1 MSVYIRTKEPIKGV
15 VEYSFKL
22 DSVLGEVIFVENGN
36 ILLVKNCGIIL
47 FCCSIFGLTNGSKNN
62 LLDFIP
68 VAVEPVDNECKNCW
82 NPSFNIQYFK

>member
-1 MSVYIRTKEPIKGV
+1 MSVLSEVKMSVYIRTKEPIKGV

-47 FCCSIFGLTNGSKNN
+47 FCCSIDNIEYMVRIDEAEKDFG
-62 LLDFIP
+62 
-68 VAVEPVDNECKNCW
+68 AV
-82 NPSFNIQYFK
+82 

>member
-22 DSVLGEVIFVENGN
+22 DSVLGVENGN

-47 FCCSIFGLTNGSKNN
+47 FCCSIDNIEYMVRIDEAEKDFG
-62 LLDFIP
+62 
-68 VAVEPVDNECKNCW
+68 AV
-82 NPSFNIQYFK
+82 

>member
-36 ILLVKNCGIIL
+36 VLLVKNCGIIL
-47 FCCSIFGLTNGSKNN
+47 FCCSIDNIEYMVRIDEAEKDFGGRLNKRRKT
-62 LLDFIP
+62 
-68 VAVEPVDNECKNCW
+68 
-82 NPSFNIQYFK
+82 

>member
-15 VEYSFKL
+15 VEYSFEL

-47 FCCSIFGLTNGSKNN
+47 FCCSIDNIEYMVRIDEAEKDFG
-62 LLDFIP
+62 
-68 VAVEPVDNECKNCW
+68 AV
-82 NPSFNIQYFK
+82 

>member
-36 ILLVKNCGIIL
+36 ILLVKNCGTGE
-47 FCCSIFGLTNGSKNN
+47 S
-62 LLDFIP
+62 
-68 VAVEPVDNECKNCW
+68 CKYGF
-82 NPSFNIQYFK
+82 FNIENKKKRGKSN

>member
-36 ILLVKNCGIIL
+36 ILLVKI
-47 FCCSIFGLTNGSKNN
+47 
-62 LLDFIP
+62 
-68 VAVEPVDNECKNCW
+68 AA
-82 NPSFNIQYFK
+82 